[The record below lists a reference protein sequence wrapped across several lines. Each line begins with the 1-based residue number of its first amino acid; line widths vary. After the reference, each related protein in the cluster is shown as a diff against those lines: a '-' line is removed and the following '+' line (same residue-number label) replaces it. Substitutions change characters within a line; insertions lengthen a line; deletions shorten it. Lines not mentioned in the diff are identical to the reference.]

1 MSKPPL
7 YANTTFSSLFYLFSS
22 PHSLNYGINVVSTI
36 INYVTLLVI
45 LRFPFD
51 SISFGGQGD

>member
-1 MSKPPL
+1 MW
-7 YANTTFSSLFYLFSS
+7 
-22 PHSLNYGINVVSTI
+22 ISTI

-51 SISFGGQGD
+51 SISFEAKEGISLLKKGLV

>member
-1 MSKPPL
+1 MW
-7 YANTTFSSLFYLFSS
+7 
-22 PHSLNYGINVVSTI
+22 ISTI

-51 SISFGGQGD
+51 SISFGEAKEGISLLKKGLV